1 MAITSGFFN
10 SVNGDRIYNAE
21 QINDYLTGL
30 VGKGV
35 YESVGGRLQVKSNA
49 GMKVQVASGKV
60 TGSDGKW
67 LNNDSTLVLTLDAAD
82 LVLNRYDAIV
92 AKLDSNQNQRTGT
105 ITIKKGTV
113 ASTPTKPT
121 AERTQFVEEYIL
133 AYVYVGKGVTA
144 ITQAQIED
152 TRANTSICG
161 FVTGL
166 IKQVDTS
173 QLFLQYQTAY
183 AQFLN
188 ELNQW
193 KSDQKSAFDAWRSQQ
208 KSSFDTWFTSL
219 TDELRIDTYIESAIT
234 VWNDN
239 NPLQTVYLNDRY
251 REGDVVFIFINGLLA
266 TNNIDYTITNEGA
279 ENDKVFVLR
288 FKKIIYDP
296 RINPVTYLAIRSK
309 IGSQPT

>member
-1 MAITSGFFN
+1 MAVTSGFFN
-10 SVNGDRIYNAE
+10 SVNGDRRYNAE

-30 VGKGV
+30 VSGGI
-35 YESVGGRLQVKSNA
+35 YESVGGGLQVKANT
-49 GMKVQVASGKV
+49 GMKVQVSSGKLADSN
-60 TGSDGKW
+60 GRW
-67 LNNDSTLVLTLDAAD
+67 LQNDSTLVLTLDAAD

-105 ITIKKGTV
+105 ITIKKGTA

-152 TRANTSICG
+152 TRVNTSICG

-188 ELNQW
+188 ELNEW
-193 KSDQKSAFDAWRSQQ
+193 KKQQKAAFDGWLS
-208 KSSFDTWFTSL
+208 TL
-219 TDELRIDTYIESAIT
+219 TDELRIDTYVETEIT
-234 VWNDN
+234 RFIP
-239 NPLQTVYLNDRY
+239 NPGVSTNIIDCNGYVPGATVLVFKNGMLLSENADYELEKTDSTAN
-251 REGDVVFIFINGLLA
+251 VVLFEKLKGGNELLIL
-266 TNNIDYTITNEGA
+266 TL
-279 ENDKVFVLR
+279 K
-288 FKKIIYDP
+288 
-296 RINPVTYLAIRSK
+296 SK
-309 IGSQPT
+309 IGSQPA

>member
-10 SVNGDRIYNAE
+10 SVNGDRRYNAE

-30 VGKGV
+30 VSGGV
-35 YESVGGRLQVKSNA
+35 YESVGGGLQVKVNS
-49 GMKVQVASGKV
+49 GMKVQVASGKLADSN
-60 TGSDGKW
+60 GRW
-67 LNNDSTLVLTLDAAD
+67 LQNDSTLVLTLDAAD

-92 AKLDSNQNQRTGT
+92 AKMDSNQNQRTGT
-105 ITIKKGTV
+105 ITIKKGTA

-121 AERTQFVEEYIL
+121 AERTQFIEEYIL

-144 ITQAQIED
+144 ITQAQIQD
-152 TRANTSICG
+152 TRVNTSICG

-193 KSDQKSAFDAWRSQQ
+193 KKQQKAAFDS
-208 KSSFDTWFTSL
+208 WFATL
-219 TDELRIDTYIESAIT
+219 TDELRIDTYIETKRSTWNFVNDIT
-234 VWNDN
+234 EIDI
-239 NPLQTVYLNDRY
+239 THMYS
-251 REGDVVFIFINGLLA
+251 EGDVVLVFKNGLTLQYDTKIA
-266 TNNIDYTITNEGA
+266 SSPFSEYRIETTTA
-279 ENDKVFVLR
+279 HMVTKTKVIFSEPVPAYNRIEAVVL
-288 FKKIIYDP
+288 K
-296 RINPVTYLAIRSK
+296 SK
-309 IGSQPT
+309 IGSRPA

>member
-10 SVNGDRIYNAE
+10 SVNGDRTYNAE

-35 YESVGGRLQVKSNA
+35 YESVGGGLQVKSNA

-105 ITIKKGTV
+105 ITVKKGTA

-152 TRANTSICG
+152 TRVNTSICG

-166 IKQVDTS
+166 INQVDTS

-188 ELNQW
+188 ELNDW
-193 KSDQKSAFDAWRSQQ
+193 KRQQKAAFDGWLA
-208 KSSFDTWFTSL
+208 TL
-219 TDELRIDTYIESAIT
+219 TDELRIDTYVETEITRMVLNPGGSANGIT
-234 VWNDN
+234 CNGYVSGA
-239 NPLQTVYLNDRY
+239 TVLVFKNGMLLSENSDYELEKADSTA
-251 REGDVVFIFINGLLA
+251 VVMLFEKLKGGNELL
-266 TNNIDYTITNEGA
+266 IL
-279 ENDKVFVLR
+279 VL
-288 FKKIIYDP
+288 K
-296 RINPVTYLAIRSK
+296 SK

>member
-10 SVNGDRIYNAE
+10 SVNGDRRYNAE

-30 VGKGV
+30 VSGGV
-35 YESVGGRLQVKSNA
+35 YEGVGGGLQVKSNT
-49 GMKVQVASGKV
+49 GMKVQVLSGKLADSN
-60 TGSDGKW
+60 GRW
-67 LNNDSTLVLTLDAAD
+67 LQNDSTLVLTLDAAD

-92 AKLDSNQNQRTGT
+92 VKLDSNQSQRTGT
-105 ITIKKGTV
+105 ITIKKGTA

-121 AERTQFVEEYIL
+121 AERTQFIEEYIL

-152 TRANTSICG
+152 ARVNTSICG

-188 ELNQW
+188 ELNEW
-193 KSDQKSAFDAWRSQQ
+193 KAEQKRAFTTWMNQQ
-208 KSSFDTWFTSL
+208 KSSFDTWFRIL
-219 TDELRIDTYIESAIT
+219 TDELRIDTYVETT
-234 VWNDN
+234 VTRLISTN
-239 NPLQTVYLNDRY
+239 NSTSSLEANGYADGATVLVYK
-251 REGDVVFIFINGLLA
+251 NGLLLS
-266 TNNIDYTITNEGA
+266 
-279 ENDKVFVLR
+279 ENVEYSLEKHTTSVTVQLFDILSVKGELVVIVL
-288 FKKIIYDP
+288 K
-296 RINPVTYLAIRSK
+296 SK

>member
-10 SVNGDRIYNAE
+10 SVNGDRRYNAE
-21 QINDYLTGL
+21 QINDFLTGL
-30 VGKGV
+30 VNGGV
-35 YESVGGRLQVKSNA
+35 YESVGGGLQVKSNA
-49 GMKVQVASGKV
+49 GMKVQVLSGKL
-60 TGSDGKW
+60 SDSNGRW
-67 LNNDSTLVLTLDAAD
+67 LQNDSTLVLTLDAAD

-105 ITIKKGTV
+105 ITVKKGTA

-133 AYVYVGKGVTA
+133 AYVYVGKGATT

-152 TRANTSICG
+152 TRVNTSICG

-188 ELNQW
+188 ELNEW
-193 KSDQKSAFDAWRSQQ
+193 KAVQKNAFATWMNQQKASFDAWFRI
-208 KSSFDTWFTSL
+208 L
-219 TDELRIDTYIESAIT
+219 TDELRIDTYVETT
-234 VWNDN
+234 VTRLISTSNSTASLEANGYADGA
-239 NPLQTVYLNDRY
+239 TVL
-251 REGDVVFIFINGLLA
+251 VFKNGLLLSENVEYSLEKHA
-266 TNNIDYTITNEGA
+266 TSVTVQLFDILGFTGEL
-279 ENDKVFVLR
+279 VVLVL
-288 FKKIIYDP
+288 K
-296 RINPVTYLAIRSK
+296 SK
-309 IGSQPT
+309 IGTQPA

>member
-10 SVNGDRIYNAE
+10 SVNGDRRYNAE

-30 VGKGV
+30 VSGGV
-35 YESVGGRLQVKSNA
+35 YEGVGGGLQVKSNT
-49 GMKVQVASGKV
+49 GMRVQVLSGKLADSN
-60 TGSDGKW
+60 GRW
-67 LNNDSTLVLTLDAAD
+67 LQNDSTLVLTLDAAD

-92 AKLDSNQNQRTGT
+92 VKLDSNQSQRTGT
-105 ITIKKGTV
+105 ITIKKGTA

-121 AERTQFVEEYIL
+121 AERTQFIEEYIL

-152 TRANTSICG
+152 ARVNTSICG

-188 ELNQW
+188 ELNEW
-193 KSDQKSAFDAWRSQQ
+193 KAEQKRAFTTWMNQQ
-208 KSSFDTWFTSL
+208 KSSFDTWFRIL
-219 TDELRIDTYIESAIT
+219 TDELRIDTYVETT
-234 VWNDN
+234 VTRLISTN
-239 NPLQTVYLNDRY
+239 NSTSSLEANGYADGATVLVYK
-251 REGDVVFIFINGLLA
+251 NGLLLS
-266 TNNIDYTITNEGA
+266 
-279 ENDKVFVLR
+279 ENVEYSLEKHTTSVTVQLFDILSVKGELVVIVL
-288 FKKIIYDP
+288 K
-296 RINPVTYLAIRSK
+296 SK

>member
-10 SVNGDRIYNAE
+10 SVNGDRTYNAE

-30 VGKGV
+30 VSGGV
-35 YESVGGRLQVKSNA
+35 YESVGGGLQVKSNT
-49 GMKVQVASGKV
+49 GMKVQVLSGKLADSN
-60 TGSDGKW
+60 GRW
-67 LNNDSTLVLTLDAAD
+67 LQNDSTLVLTLDAAD

-105 ITIKKGTV
+105 ITVKKGTA

-152 TRANTSICG
+152 TRVNTSICG

-166 IKQVDTS
+166 INQVDTS

-188 ELNQW
+188 ELNDW
-193 KSDQKSAFDAWRSQQ
+193 KRQQKAAFDGWLA
-208 KSSFDTWFTSL
+208 TL
-219 TDELRIDTYIESAIT
+219 TDELRIDTYVETEITRMVLNPGGSANGIT
-234 VWNDN
+234 CNGYVSGA
-239 NPLQTVYLNDRY
+239 TVLVFKNGMLLSENSDYELEKADSTA
-251 REGDVVFIFINGLLA
+251 VVMLFEKLKGGNELL
-266 TNNIDYTITNEGA
+266 IL
-279 ENDKVFVLR
+279 VL
-288 FKKIIYDP
+288 K
-296 RINPVTYLAIRSK
+296 SK

>member
-10 SVNGDRIYNAE
+10 SVNGDRTYNAE

-30 VGKGV
+30 VSGGV
-35 YESVGGRLQVKSNA
+35 YESVGGGLQVKSNA

-92 AKLDSNQNQRTGT
+92 AKLDGNQNQRTGT
-105 ITIKKGTV
+105 ITVKKGTA

-152 TRANTSICG
+152 TRVNTSICG

-188 ELNQW
+188 ELNDW
-193 KSDQKSAFDAWRSQQ
+193 KRQQKTAFDS
-208 KSSFDTWFTSL
+208 WFATL
-219 TDELRIDTYIESAIT
+219 TDELKIDTYIGWSTKTWNSSEPLETDDIT
-234 VWNDN
+234 DIYN
-239 NPLQTVYLNDRY
+239 
-251 REGDVVFIFINGLLA
+251 EGDLVFVFINGLLVSRW
-266 TNNIDYTITNEGA
+266 IDYTIIANGPESNTTY
-279 ENDKVFVLR
+279 VLKLKNR
-288 FKKIIYDP
+288 ILNTS
-296 RINPVTYLAIRSK
+296 INPVTFFAIRSK

>member
-10 SVNGDRIYNAE
+10 SVNGDRRYNAE

-30 VGKGV
+30 VSGGV
-35 YESVGGRLQVKSNA
+35 YEGVGGGLQVKANT
-49 GMKVQVASGKV
+49 GMRVQVLSGKLADSN
-60 TGSDGKW
+60 GRW
-67 LNNDSTLVLTLDAAD
+67 LQNDSTLVLTLDAAD

-92 AKLDSNQNQRTGT
+92 VKLDSNQSQRAGT
-105 ITIKKGTV
+105 ITIKKGTA

-121 AERTQFVEEYIL
+121 AERTQFIEEYIL

-152 TRANTSICG
+152 TRVNTSICG

-188 ELNQW
+188 ELNEW
-193 KSDQKSAFDAWRSQQ
+193 KAEQKSAFDTWKRQQ
-208 KSSFDTWFTSL
+208 KTAFDSWFATL
-219 TDELRIDTYIESAIT
+219 TDELKIDTYIGWSTKTWNRSEPLETDDIT
-234 VWNDN
+234 DIYN
-239 NPLQTVYLNDRY
+239 
-251 REGDVVFIFINGLLA
+251 EGDLVFVFINGLLVSQW
-266 TNNIDYTITNEGA
+266 IDYTIIANGPVSNTTY
-279 ENDKVFVLR
+279 VL
-288 FKKIIYDP
+288 KLKNKILNTSID
-296 RINPVTYLAIRSK
+296 PVTFFAIRSK

>member
-10 SVNGDRIYNAE
+10 SVNGDRTYNAE

-30 VGKGV
+30 VSGGV
-35 YESVGGRLQVKSNA
+35 YERVGGGLQVKSNA

-92 AKLDSNQNQRTGT
+92 AKLDGNQNQRTGT
-105 ITIKKGTV
+105 ITVKKGTA

-152 TRANTSICG
+152 TRVNTSICG

-166 IKQVDTS
+166 INQVDTS

-188 ELNQW
+188 ELNDW
-193 KSDQKSAFDAWRSQQ
+193 KRQQKAAFDS
-208 KSSFDTWFTSL
+208 WFATL
-219 TDELRIDTYIESAIT
+219 TDELKIDTYIGWSTKTWNSSEPLETDDIT
-234 VWNDN
+234 DIYN
-239 NPLQTVYLNDRY
+239 
-251 REGDVVFIFINGLLA
+251 EGDLVFVFINGLLVSRW
-266 TNNIDYTITNEGA
+266 IDYTIIANGPESNTTY
-279 ENDKVFVLR
+279 VLKLKNR
-288 FKKIIYDP
+288 ILNTS
-296 RINPVTYLAIRSK
+296 INPVTFFAIRSK

>member
-10 SVNGDRIYNAE
+10 SVNGDRRYNAE

-30 VGKGV
+30 VSGGV
-35 YESVGGRLQVKSNA
+35 YESVGGGLQVKVNS
-49 GMKVQVASGKV
+49 GMKVQVASGKLADSN
-60 TGSDGKW
+60 GRW
-67 LNNDSTLVLTLDAAD
+67 LQNDSTLVLTLDAAD

-92 AKLDSNQNQRTGT
+92 AKMDSNQSQRTGT
-105 ITIKKGTV
+105 ITIKKGTA

-133 AYVYVGKGVTA
+133 AYVYIGKGVTA

-152 TRANTSICG
+152 TRVNTSICG

-188 ELNQW
+188 ELNDW
-193 KSDQKSAFDAWRSQQ
+193 KRQQKTAFDS
-208 KSSFDTWFTSL
+208 WFATL
-219 TDELRIDTYIESAIT
+219 TDELKIDTYIGWSTKTWNRSEPLETDDIT
-234 VWNDN
+234 DIYN
-239 NPLQTVYLNDRY
+239 
-251 REGDVVFIFINGLLA
+251 EGDLVFVFINGLLVSQW
-266 TNNIDYTITNEGA
+266 IDYTIIANGPESNTTY
-279 ENDKVFVLR
+279 VL
-288 FKKIIYDP
+288 KLKNKILNTS
-296 RINPVTYLAIRSK
+296 INPVTFFAIRSK

>member
-10 SVNGDRIYNAE
+10 SVNGDRRYNAE

-30 VGKGV
+30 VSGGV
-35 YESVGGRLQVKSNA
+35 YESVGGGLQVKSNA
-49 GMKVQVASGKV
+49 GMKVQVLSGKL
-60 TGSDGKW
+60 SDSNGRW
-67 LNNDSTLVLTLDAAD
+67 LQNDSTLVLTLDAAD

-105 ITIKKGTV
+105 ITVKKGTA
-113 ASTPTKPT
+113 ASTPTKPI

-133 AYVYVGKGVTA
+133 AYVYVGKGTTT

-152 TRANTSICG
+152 TRVNTSICG

-188 ELNQW
+188 ELNEW
-193 KSDQKSAFDAWRSQQ
+193 KTVQKNAFTTWMNQQ
-208 KSSFDTWFTSL
+208 KASFDTWFRIL
-219 TDELRIDTYIESAIT
+219 TDELRIDTYVETT
-234 VWNDN
+234 VTRLISTSNSTASLEAKGYADGA
-239 NPLQTVYLNDRY
+239 TVL
-251 REGDVVFIFINGLLA
+251 VFKNGLLLS
-266 TNNIDYTITNEGA
+266 
-279 ENDKVFVLR
+279 ENVEYNLEKHTTSVIVQLFDILGFTGELVVLVL
-288 FKKIIYDP
+288 K
-296 RINPVTYLAIRSK
+296 SK
-309 IGSQPT
+309 IGSQAT

>member
-10 SVNGDRIYNAE
+10 SVNGDRRYNAE
-21 QINDYLTGL
+21 QINDFLTGL
-30 VGKGV
+30 VSGGV
-35 YESVGGRLQVKSNA
+35 YESVGGGLQVKSNA
-49 GMKVQVASGKV
+49 GMKVQVLPGKL
-60 TGSDGKW
+60 SDSNGRW
-67 LNNDSTLVLTLDAAD
+67 LQNDSTLVLTLDAAD

-188 ELNQW
+188 ELNDW
-193 KSDQKSAFDAWRSQQ
+193 KRQQKMAFDN
-208 KSSFDTWFTSL
+208 WFATL
-219 TDELRIDTYIESAIT
+219 TDELKIDTYIGWSYRTWGSPDPLETDDIT
-234 VWNDN
+234 YIYN
-239 NPLQTVYLNDRY
+239 
-251 REGDVVFIFINGLLA
+251 EGDLVFVFINGLLA
-266 TNNIDYTITNEGA
+266 SRGADYTIIANGPESNTQY
-279 ENDKVFVLR
+279 VFKL
-288 FKKIIYDP
+288 KNKILDTS
-296 RINPVTYLAIRSK
+296 INPVAFFAVRSK
-309 IGSQPT
+309 IGPQPT

>member
-10 SVNGDRIYNAE
+10 SVNGDRRYNAE
-21 QINDYLTGL
+21 QINDFLTGL
-30 VGKGV
+30 VNGGV
-35 YESVGGRLQVKSNA
+35 YESVGGGLQVKSNA
-49 GMKVQVASGKV
+49 GMKVQVLSGKL
-60 TGSDGKW
+60 SDSNGRW
-67 LNNDSTLVLTLDAAD
+67 LQNDSTLVLTLDAAD

-105 ITIKKGTV
+105 ITVKKGTA

-133 AYVYVGKGVTA
+133 AYVYVGKGVTT

-152 TRANTSICG
+152 TRVNTSICG

-188 ELNQW
+188 ELNEW
-193 KSDQKSAFDAWRSQQ
+193 KAVQKNAFTTWMNQQ
-208 KSSFDTWFTSL
+208 KASFDTWFKIL
-219 TDELRIDTYIESAIT
+219 TDELRIDTYVETT
-234 VWNDN
+234 VTRLISTSNSTASLEANGYADGA
-239 NPLQTVYLNDRY
+239 TVI
-251 REGDVVFIFINGLLA
+251 VFKNGLLLSENVEYSLEKHA
-266 TNNIDYTITNEGA
+266 TSVTVQLFDILGFTGEL
-279 ENDKVFVLR
+279 VVLVL
-288 FKKIIYDP
+288 K
-296 RINPVTYLAIRSK
+296 SK
-309 IGSQPT
+309 IGTQPA